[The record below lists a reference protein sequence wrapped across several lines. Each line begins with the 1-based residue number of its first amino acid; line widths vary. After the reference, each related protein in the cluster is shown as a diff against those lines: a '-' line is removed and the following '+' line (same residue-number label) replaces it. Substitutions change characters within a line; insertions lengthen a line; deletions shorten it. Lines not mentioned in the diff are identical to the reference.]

1 MQIRGRILR
10 SYRIV
15 SYHLHIQY
23 IKSIKLITQEEM
35 APRQAQR
42 AIFNIQQCICIAY
55 IMVLDTLPAILQQT
69 EVAHDRLQQTE
80 W

>member
-42 AIFNIQQCICIAY
+42 AIFNIQQCIAY
-55 IMVLDTLPAILQQT
+55 IMSLDTLPAILQQT

>member
-1 MQIRGRILR
+1 MKIRGRILR
-10 SYRIV
+10 SYRILL
-15 SYHLHIQY
+15 YNLHIQY
-23 IKSIKLITQEEM
+23 IKSIFITQEEM

-42 AIFNIQQCICIAY
+42 AIFNIQQCIYIAY
-55 IMVLDTLPAILQQT
+55 IMSLDTLPAILQQT